1 MAVGMLVEAPG
12 VNAEGYDSIMQHLE
26 WETKPKPQGFVS
38 HYAGPTESGWLV
50 FDIWE
55 SQQDFERFMQERL
68 GPAMQQAFG
77 EVPPM
82 QPRFI
87 PIHNQ
92 DHA

>member
-1 MAVGMLVEAPG
+1 MSPLPLQARLLRRRAPELRRKAASSVLTDDMKRLV
-12 VNAEGYDSIMQHLE
+12 AEQ
-26 WETKPKPQGFVS
+26 
-38 HYAGPTESGWLV
+38 
-50 FDIWE
+50 
-55 SQQDFERFMQERL
+55 RL

>member
-1 MAVGMLVEAPG
+1 MRELA
-12 VNAEGYDSIMQHLE
+12 DSARI
-26 WETKPKPQGFVS
+26 
-38 HYAGPTESGWLV
+38 
-50 FDIWE
+50 
-55 SQQDFERFMQERL
+55 ERFMQERL